1 MRSRNHHRPGALRLV
16 CAACALAMLLP
27 ASAAFAATVGP
38 SAVSASFEQSDPH
51 WVFTGAWSTYSSA
64 ALSGGSHAVASAAG
78 SSMSMPFTG
87 SRLDLVATTGP
98 KFGIAHVSVD
108 GGAPVVV
115 DLYTPDTAFQQTV
128 FSTGD
133 IAAGFHTVTVTV
145 TGTANAASADTFVGL
160 DSAVITGMPC
170 AQPIDQGDNHIV
182 TRGAWMSYSSPSLIG
197 GSHFMTGATG
207 DQASVAFTGTRLD
220 LVALTGPKMGI
231 VTVSVD
237 GGAPVDV
244 DLYSP
249 ASRFRQ
255 VVFSTG
261 DLAAGPHTVLV
272 TASGRKNLAAE
283 GTYASIDG
291 VILEGTISQALLRYE
306 ETEPKL
312 GWGGG
317 IAAYADYGA
326 SGSRY
331 ITAGPSWGAV
341 NVSFEGARMDWVALT
356 GPQFGI
362 ANVSLDGGPSVDVD
376 LYSPTVGYQRVVY
389 STGQLGWGT
398 HTVQISWSGRR
409 NGAAVERYV
418 TMDAFDI
425 GGRPVQAVAPVA
437 PAVGVPTPFNYPWNR
452 YIVVDKSER
461 QLYFVEQGMLVKVY
475 PVAVGKASTPTPN
488 GIWRIDAKYYSS
500 GVFGPRKMRMFR
512 QQGSSFVYTA
522 YNIHGTNV
530 DSSIGTYASHGCIRM
545 HNYDVLEFYPMVPL
559 GTMVVTRD

>member
-1 MRSRNHHRPGALRLV
+1 MGPRNQYRSGVLRLLCV
-16 CAACALAMLLP
+16 ACALTALLP
-27 ASAAFAATVGP
+27 ASVAFAGTVGS
-38 SAVSASFEQSDPH
+38 SAVPARFEQSDPH
-51 WVFTGAWSTYSSA
+51 WISAGAWSTYTSD
-64 ALSGGSHAVASAAG
+64 ALSGASHMVASTAG
-78 SSMSMPFTG
+78 ATVSMPFIG
-87 SRLDLVATTGP
+87 SRLDLIATTGP
-98 KFGIAHVSVD
+98 KSGRVNVSVD

-115 DLYTPDTAFQQTV
+115 DLYAPNTAFQQTV

-133 IAAGFHTVTVTV
+133 IVAGFHTVTVTV
-145 TGTANAASADTFVGL
+145 TGTANAASADTFVSI
-160 DSAVITGMPC
+160 DAAAVTGVPC
-170 AQPIDQGDNHIV
+170 AQPTDQGDNRIV
-182 TRGAWMSYSSPSLIG
+182 TRGAWTPYSSPGLVG
-197 GSHFMTGATG
+197 GSHFMTSTAG
-207 DQASVAFTGTRLD
+207 DQASVAFTGMRFD

-237 GGAPVDV
+237 GAAPVDV
-244 DLYSP
+244 DLYAATSQ
-249 ASRFRQ
+249 FRQ
-255 VVFSTG
+255 VVFSTAA
-261 DLAAGPHTVLV
+261 LAPGAHTVRV
-272 TASGRKNLAAE
+272 TVSGRKNSSAE
-283 GTYASIDG
+283 GTHASIDG
-291 VILEGTISQALLRYE
+291 VIIEGTITQALIRYE
-306 ETEPKL
+306 ETESKL

-317 IAAYADYGA
+317 IAAYADYLA

-362 ANVSLDGGPSVDVD
+362 ATVSLDGGPAVDLD
-376 LYSPTVGYQRVVY
+376 LYSPAVGYRQVVY

-437 PAVGVPTPFNYPWNR
+437 PAVGVPTPFNYPWTR

-475 PVAVGKASTPTPN
+475 SVAVGKASTPTPN
-488 GIWRIDAKYYSS
+488 GIWRIDAKYFSS

-512 QQGSSFVYTA
+512 QQGNSFVYTA